1 MAGVEDHDDA
11 LSQEEISDL
20 LDGLSS
26 ESVEEEEMG
35 EEAYEGPVQEV
46 AQQAFVDAKWEAPM
60 VAKNTYLEQVV
71 QQQASVDE
79 ALRFKMKKQDSR
91 DAAPT
96 PGGGY
101 RITGWWRYKTVVVPP
116 NVYAVHTRRGRKEPI
131 HVGLGLSFRFN
142 PYTDAF
148 MLVPAAV
155 QTLIINA
162 NCICRER
169 QGIMVQAYV
178 QWIIDDITTAYR
190 KLDFSN
196 TDDPMSVVKV
206 QLREQAEAAIKDK
219 VATLSIDEILSDK
232 QPVIEE
238 LTHRLRSVAEGTTEG
253 EGLGLKIVTVQ
264 IKEAVVSSTTVWENL
279 QKPFRAERNKI
290 ARMAE
295 LGAQR
300 EVQAKELE
308 NRQASESAQ
317 IETESHIA
325 KMRQEAERNELGE
338 RSATEMAKRQ
348 AELDLQL
355 KTLELR
361 KQQIESEIAT
371 LAEEAKLDSA
381 RGKREKA
388 KAESEIAVH
397 NMRHEAESLRTER
410 DVGIQKLRREAESVV
425 SPERVTE
432 RLVESLPEIA
442 GALPRPTELRS
453 ITINSDGSGGGAS
466 ALAEL
471 IAGLRACAP
480 ELFNRGETKAASQ
493 PSKKSK

>member
-1 MAGVEDHDDA
+1 MAGPEEQREA
-11 LSQEEISDL
+11 LSQEEIGEL
-20 LDGLSS
+20 LSGVSS
-26 ESVEEEEMG
+26 ETEE
-35 EEAYEGPVQEV
+35 EEAYEGEV
-46 AQQAFVDAKWEAPM
+46 AQQAVEADEREAPM

-71 QQQASVDE
+71 QQQADVDE
-79 ALRFKMKKQDSR
+79 ALRFTMKKQDSR

-116 NVYAVHTRRGRKEPI
+116 NVYAVHTRRGRKEPV

-169 QGIMVQAYV
+169 QGLMVQAYV
-178 QWIIDDITTAYR
+178 QWIIDDINTAYR

-196 TDDPMSVVKV
+196 TEDPMSVVKV

-238 LTHRLRSVAEGTTEG
+238 LTHRLRSVAEGTAEG

-264 IKEAVVSSTTVWENL
+264 IKEAIVSSTTVWENL
-279 QKPFRAERNKI
+279 QKPFRAERSKI

-295 LGAQR
+295 LSAHR
-300 EVQAKELE
+300 EVEAKELE

-317 IETESHIA
+317 IETDSHIA
-325 KMRQEAERNELGE
+325 KMREEAERDALAE
-338 RSATEMAKRQ
+338 RNTTEMTKRQ

-361 KQQIESEIAT
+361 TRQIESEIAT
-371 LAEEAKLDSA
+371 LAEEARLDAA
-381 RGKREKA
+381 RAEREKE
-388 KAESEIAVH
+388 KAEGEIAVAT
-397 NMRHEAESLRTER
+397 MRHEANSQQAER
-410 DVGIQKLRREAESVV
+410 DVAIEKLRREAESVV
-425 SPERVTE
+425 SQERVTE

-442 GALPRPTELRS
+442 GTLPRPAELRS
-453 ITINSDGSGGGAS
+453 ITINSDGSGGSAS

-471 IAGLRACAP
+471 VAGLRACAP
-480 ELFNRGETKAASQ
+480 ELFAKGESKGSSPPA
-493 PSKKSK
+493 KKSK